1 MKISFLIF
9 FIFLTGCSKPDSNQ
23 NELSTL
29 KAKVSD
35 LELQVSTLKAQLADV
50 NSKVLDI
57 DAQIYQVKT
66 KAKGETGSNDGL
78 DINALNKAISTCV
91 QKVRSTA
98 PSDEVYSKFDAYYNS
113 ASGKVFNNNQ
123 YVSQEAVYAF
133 NKCMQSSGFPL
144 K

>member
-1 MKISFLIF
+1 M
-9 FIFLTGCSKPDSNQ
+9 TGCSKPDSNQ

-35 LELQVSTLKAQLADV
+35 LELQVSTLKAHLEDL
-50 NSKVLDI
+50 NSKVSDI
-57 DAQIYQVKT
+57 DTEMYQAKT
-66 KAKGETGSNDGL
+66 KAKGETSSGL